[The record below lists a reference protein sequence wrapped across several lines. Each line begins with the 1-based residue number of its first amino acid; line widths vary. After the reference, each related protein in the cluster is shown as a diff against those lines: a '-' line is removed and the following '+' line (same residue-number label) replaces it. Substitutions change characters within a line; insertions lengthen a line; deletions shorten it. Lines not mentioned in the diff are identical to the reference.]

1 MFRAGT
7 LHSALMYF
15 GTGNETKKT
24 IASCWIIGIIMS
36 LLTILSAFLNCLPQQ
51 ITWLNHSS
59 LILVKW
65 FPILAIS
72 SLPFNMT
79 IWISQLKLNFKRILF
94 TRITQLIIFI
104 ALLASHFHTETTP
117 TIENVRI
124 YYICSMLIRGIISTL
139 LGYNQI
145 LDIKN
150 FSLSFTKF
158 FLSYGKFSLSN
169 LIGTNLLKSSD
180 IFIISSFLGPT
191 GVALYAI
198 PLKIIEVIE
207 IPIRAFVSIALPKF
221 SLYFH
226 TGNISLIK
234 TEFKQY
240 IGSISIALVPVL
252 LTLFIFAPFFIN
264 IMGGTTVN
272 SSVPVLRTFTIY
284 GLLVPL
290 DRFIG
295 TTLDSIKKPQIN
307 SVKIYL
313 MVSFN
318 VVGDLCIALLGYP
331 LEYYAIITVI
341 TTSIGIFFGS
351 QNLKILLGI
360 KNFLNFVLS
369 SFGESTRV
377 IKSFL
382 IERRTIQ

>member
-1 MFRAGT
+1 
-7 LHSALMYF
+7 
-15 GTGNETKKT
+15 
-24 IASCWIIGIIMS
+24 
-36 LLTILSAFLNCLPQQ
+36 
-51 ITWLNHSS
+51 
-59 LILVKW
+59 
-65 FPILAIS
+65 
-72 SLPFNMT
+72 
-79 IWISQLKLNFKRILF
+79 
-94 TRITQLIIFI
+94 
-104 ALLASHFHTETTP
+104 
-117 TIENVRI
+117 
-124 YYICSMLIRGIISTL
+124 
-139 LGYNQI
+139 
-145 LDIKN
+145 
-150 FSLSFTKF
+150 
-158 FLSYGKFSLSN
+158 
-169 LIGTNLLKSSD
+169 
-180 IFIISSFLGPT
+180 
-191 GVALYAI
+191 
-198 PLKIIEVIE
+198 
-207 IPIRAFVSIALPKF
+207 
-221 SLYFH
+221 
-226 TGNISLIK
+226 
-234 TEFKQY
+234 
-240 IGSISIALVPVL
+240 
-252 LTLFIFAPFFIN
+252 
-264 IMGGTTVN
+264 MGGTTVN